1 MSIHLDNKEVAR
13 QGRLLPRAAKST
25 NVFVDTDTRP
35 STPSRP
41 DDAVRGSKRNPASH
55 AVTESRSS
63 AARSLASKILS
74 PFHMLCGSGSSV
86 RAPNPTSPDGGT
98 AGSPTRAAQSWA
110 HQGTQRRVD
119 WDQQTPSRIAARH
132 DTRIPTRGD
141 ANCCRQD
148 EPCAVQREAR
158 GAWASEATWRLL
170 QPLRPALAVL
180 PLRGVC
186 QVTVRMLVETL
197 DLRARIEVEMSRIL
211 ICGDIVVEV

>member
-1 MSIHLDNKEVAR
+1 MPSEAANATPHPTQSPRVAHLQHGPSLR
-13 QGRLLPRAAKST
+13 RSCRLST
-25 NVFVDTDTRP
+25 CFVGQD
-35 STPSRP
+35 
-41 DDAVRGSKRNPASH
+41 PASG
-55 AVTESRSS
+55 
-63 AARSLASKILS
+63 
-74 PFHMLCGSGSSV
+74 P
-86 RAPNPTSPDGGT
+86 PNPTSPDGGT